1 MTLKTPIHTLPAGYI
16 QARHLVAT
24 EGRTLLWLNLA
35 SLAPLGLALIVMGW
49 WWALVRQLRGPYST
63 AFSEQFPAIIGIAA
77 VLLIT
82 LGGHEALHG
91 LAIRLYGHK
100 PRFGIALN
108 KGVMYATTD
117 NAVFPRNQFIAI
129 ALAPLVVMTLVGMIV
144 MILVPDTLGHYVG
157 LIVALNAA
165 GAIGDLWMA
174 AVVMRYSPDTL
185 VRDEADSIR
194 IYVFEAANT

>member
-1 MTLKTPIHTLPAGYI
+1 MIPKTPIHNLPTGYI
-16 QARHLVAT
+16 EDRHLTAT

-35 SLAPLGLALIVMGW
+35 SLVPLGIALIVMGW

-63 AFSEQFPAIIGIAA
+63 AFSEQLPTIIAIAA
-77 VLLIT
+77 VLVIT

-91 LAIRLYGHK
+91 LAIRLYGHQ
-100 PRFGIALN
+100 PRFGIALS

-117 NAVFPRNQFIAI
+117 NALFPRNQFIAI
-129 ALAPLVVMTLVGMIV
+129 ALAPLVVMTLAGMV
-144 MILVPDTLGHYVG
+144 LMILVPDTLANYVG
-157 LIVALNAA
+157 LAVALNAA

-194 IYVFEAANT
+194 IYVPDATKT